1 MRYYIEYG
9 FKKFMPTSK
18 KILVSCLVGIGD
30 AAFEGPIE
38 EVARIEAR
46 EAEDLLKDLG
56 IPVQYFC
63 SLAPF
68 LVC

>member
-1 MRYYIEYG
+1 MSRVQ
-9 FKKFMPTSK
+9 
-18 KILVSCLVGIGD
+18 ILVSSLVGIGD

-38 EVARIEAR
+38 EVARTEAR

-56 IPVQYFC
+56 IPVWQTYSFC
-63 SLAPF
+63 LLAPF

>member
-9 FKKFMPTSK
+9 FHKFMPTS
-18 KILVSCLVGIGD
+18 KILVSCLVGIAD

-63 SLAPF
+63 LLAPF